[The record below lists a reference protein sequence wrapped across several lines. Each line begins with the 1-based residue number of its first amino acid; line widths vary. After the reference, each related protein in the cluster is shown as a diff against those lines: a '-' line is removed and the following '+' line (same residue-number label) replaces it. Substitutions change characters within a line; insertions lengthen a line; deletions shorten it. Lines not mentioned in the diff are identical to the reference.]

1 MAKRIKKLREKGKV
15 RFSEYFK
22 NLREGD
28 RVSVV
33 RDLSSR
39 KNFPDR
45 IQGRAG
51 VVEGK
56 RGRSYAVRIKDI
68 NQPKVYIIEPIH
80 LKKLKTL

>member
-1 MAKRIKKLREKGKV
+1 MARRTKNVREKGKV
-15 RFSEYFK
+15 RLSEYFK
-22 NLREGD
+22 KLKEGD

-33 RDLSSR
+33 RELTMR

-56 RGRSYAVRIKDI
+56 RGKAYIVRINDI
-68 NQPKVYIIEPIH
+68 NKEKVYIIEPIH
-80 LKKLKTL
+80 LKKLKAT